1 MPVLS
6 VIIPTYRRADILLK
20 CLDRLEKQA
29 IAKNLE
35 VIVVSDGHD
44 DKTAELIQHIKQTED
59 GPSPSL
65 ASFKFLEIP
74 KSQQG
79 SARNAGVAVAT
90 AARVLFIGDDILLDA
105 DACEKHARPM
115 QPGGALLGF
124 TTWDPECGITP
135 VMTWL
140 EQSGWQFGYPM
151 LAAFAGKEIPTARQ
165 HLFTYTSHISLP
177 TVVAKAHPFRS
188 DITLYGWEDIE
199 WGMRLQKAGVP
210 LLYNP
215 AARALH
221 YHHVTLEQ
229 SLERMRTLGRSAVL
243 IKQRVPDFDR
253 VPSGWRLLAYRILS
267 CFPDMAGKHRRAFL
281 EGIVG
286 PR

>member
-1 MPVLS
+1 MWV
-6 VIIPTYRRADILLK
+6 TRAMLAQAPAGTVVRLAYTELLAAEGRPK
-20 CLDRLEKQA
+20 PA
-29 IAKNLE
+29 
-35 VIVVSDGHD
+35 
-44 DKTAELIQHIKQTED
+44 AELWKI
-59 GPSPSL
+59 
-65 ASFKFLEIP
+65 
-74 KSQQG
+74 
-79 SARNAGVAVAT
+79 
-90 AARVLFIGDDILLDA
+90 
-105 DACEKHARPM
+105 
-115 QPGGALLGF
+115 
-124 TTWDPECGITP
+124 
-135 VMTWL
+135 
-140 EQSGWQFGYPM
+140 
-151 LAAFAGKEIPTARQ
+151 
-165 HLFTYTSHISLP
+165 
-177 TVVAKAHPFRS
+177 
-188 DITLYGWEDIE
+188 
-199 WGMRLQKAGVP
+199 LQKAGVP